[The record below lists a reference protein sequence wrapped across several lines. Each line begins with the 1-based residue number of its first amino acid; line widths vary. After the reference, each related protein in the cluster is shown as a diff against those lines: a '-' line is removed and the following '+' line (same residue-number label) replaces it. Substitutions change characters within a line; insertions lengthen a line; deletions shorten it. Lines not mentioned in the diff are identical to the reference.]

1 VKKAPK
7 HLAELHST
15 YVEVQSVAKKQHL
28 NLWRYGDITEDDDK
42 EFGMNNET
50 VKAKW
55 NNISLDI
62 FDIAI
67 ILILYTLLLLL
78 IGRYHILDKQ
88 FILVFS

>member
-1 VKKAPK
+1 MTLMSKDGVDIGEELLKNGFCTTVKKAPK

-50 VKAKW
+50 VKAK
-55 NNISLDI
+55 
-62 FDIAI
+62 
-67 ILILYTLLLLL
+67 
-78 IGRYHILDKQ
+78 
-88 FILVFS
+88 